1 MNKEP
6 TYSEAYSELE
16 AIVAEIESATIDIEE
31 LSVKVKRASW
41 LLRFCR
47 EKLLKTEADVNEAL
61 GKDPDGQN
69 G

>member
-1 MNKEP
+1 MNKEL
-6 TYSEAYSELE
+6 TYSEAYHELE
-16 AIVAEIESATIDIEE
+16 TIVAEIESATVDIEE
-31 LSVKVKRASW
+31 LSAKVKRASW

-61 GKDPDGQN
+61 GKEPDGQN